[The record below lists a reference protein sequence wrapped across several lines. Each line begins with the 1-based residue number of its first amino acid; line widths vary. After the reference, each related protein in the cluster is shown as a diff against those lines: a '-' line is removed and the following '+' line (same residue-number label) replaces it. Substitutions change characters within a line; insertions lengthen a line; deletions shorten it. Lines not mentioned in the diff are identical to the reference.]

1 MTEKNISMQLIL
13 KGKNAKIKIWCM
25 CSKKATPLKTNFF
38 KMDKHSI
45 PLSSQVF
52 KNKKNPTKGKLN
64 GKGCAPMHS

>member
-1 MTEKNISMQLIL
+1 
-13 KGKNAKIKIWCM
+13 M

-52 KNKKNPTKGKLN
+52 KQKNPTKGKLN
-64 GKGCAPMHS
+64 EKGVHPCTLNLL